1 MSAKVAVSTIPFL
14 DLSFQS
20 RQVRPEFL
28 AAADELVAANRFI
41 GGQAVSG
48 FERDFADF
56 CGVEHCVALNSGTDA
71 LRLALMAAGVQPDD
85 EIITS
90 PFTFI
95 ATGEAIN
102 QVARLV
108 LADVD
113 PETFNLSPK
122 AVEHQVTRRTGAV
135 VPVHIFGLPADMDR
149 INAVAAAR
157 GLVVI
162 EDACQ
167 AHGASIRGR
176 MTGRLGNAAA
186 FSFYPSKNLGAFG
199 DAGAV
204 TSSDGTIAEK
214 VRLLRN
220 HGQTELYT
228 HIIEGFNSRM
238 DALQAR
244 LLSLKLAHLEAW
256 NAERRR
262 LVDVYREELAGID
275 AIRFQRVPDG
285 YRHAYHILAVLFEER
300 DDLVAYLKERGI
312 DIRVIYPTPLHLME
326 AYRNLGLSRGD
337 FPNAE
342 RVCDE
347 VLCLPLFPGLARES
361 VVRVAQEIRRF
372 FGSR

>member
-1 MSAKVAVSTIPFL
+1 MSAKVAVTTIPFL

-71 LRLALMAAGVQPDD
+71 LRLALMAAGVQPDE

-149 INAVAAAR
+149 INAVAADR

-176 MTGRLGNAAA
+176 MTGRLGHAGA

-228 HIIEGFNSRM
+228 HIVEGFNSRM

-285 YRHAYHILAVLFEER
+285 FRHAYHILAVLFEER

-326 AYRNLGLSRGD
+326 AYRNLGSSRGD

-347 VLCLPLFPGLARES
+347 VLCLPLFPGLAQES

>member
-1 MSAKVAVSTIPFL
+1 
-14 DLSFQS
+14 
-20 RQVRPEFL
+20 
-28 AAADELVAANRFI
+28 
-41 GGQAVSG
+41 
-48 FERDFADF
+48 
-56 CGVEHCVALNSGTDA
+56 
-71 LRLALMAAGVQPDD
+71 
-85 EIITS
+85 
-90 PFTFI
+90 
-95 ATGEAIN
+95 
-102 QVARLV
+102 
-108 LADVD
+108 
-113 PETFNLSPK
+113 
-122 AVEHQVTRRTGAV
+122 
-135 VPVHIFGLPADMDR
+135 
-149 INAVAAAR
+149 
-157 GLVVI
+157 
-162 EDACQ
+162 
-167 AHGASIRGR
+167 
-176 MTGRLGNAAA
+176 
-186 FSFYPSKNLGAFG
+186 G

-285 YRHAYHILAVLFEER
+285 YRHAYHILAVL
-300 DDLVAYLKERGI
+300 
-312 DIRVIYPTPLHLME
+312 
-326 AYRNLGLSRGD
+326 S
-337 FPNAE
+337 
-342 RVCDE
+342 